1 MILNDLLCS
10 KIGVE
15 AAVVVTQPFKH
26 YQKLFKYIHK
36 KVGFI
41 DAV

>member
-15 AAVVVTQPFKH
+15 AVVVVPQPFK
-26 YQKLFKYIHK
+26 YYLTIFKYINK

-41 DAV
+41 DAI